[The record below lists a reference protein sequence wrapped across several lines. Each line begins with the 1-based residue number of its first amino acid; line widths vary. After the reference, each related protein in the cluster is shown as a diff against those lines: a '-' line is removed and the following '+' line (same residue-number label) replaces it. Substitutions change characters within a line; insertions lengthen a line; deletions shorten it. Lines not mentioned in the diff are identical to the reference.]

1 MRIKNYIEEIVAGLL
16 ILAVG
21 LGALGWGL
29 RPLVFP
35 LAPLAMVGI
44 NVFAIVEFFW
54 IAILAGLI
62 AFGILRNKPGLIL
75 APFIFHLCWFGASVA
90 SHRALL
96 ASLDPKVWSAPISE
110 EARSQRTLIANS
122 YQIVD
127 RKIIADGHV
136 DRLFKVKH
144 DGSTHK
150 IINIEEISSAKGEEC
165 SLEEKQ
171 ASPQLR
177 NAGRTD
183 ECFKSRDLT
192 AIPDGLVIEKIERR
206 ERGCCAETQA
216 RLRTGGEE
224 RLLFSWFQGFDYAL
238 EPFPRFYWLGGPFME
253 TVRFGLADI
262 EPITMESAVYGVAP
276 PYPMDIERTRPALS
290 LSAEDAADRAQSLAK
305 LTNVSPRAVVS
316 LLTKARAKGTAD
328 ERSLE
333 VAASLVG
340 HDAEGWLAVLDYAN
354 DLNSE
359 QTNALFQK
367 ILQRLETPDI
377 CSDCIGARLNSN
389 YWKLLRDRLSHP
401 DEFAERAKRIFA
413 ERSDLAAWQ
422 YEGSLLIMKA
432 LGPSYPASENFV
444 QGPILSML
452 LADDTTAYSD
462 KAIAYLIVAAKGFQ
476 STQVWPTAAS
486 KLDLVHDQDLKQY
499 ISGFWGLYLTSL
511 VARNASKEQ
520 LLQAA
525 RICERISRISD
536 PGLRGQKFAV
546 DCSPD
551 PAYHGR

>member
-1 MRIKNYIEEIVAGLL
+1 MRFRNYIQDTVTGFLFL
-16 ILAVG
+16 MVSLA
-21 LGALGWGL
+21 ALGWGL

-35 LAPLAMVGI
+35 LVPLAMVGI

-54 IAILAGLI
+54 LATLAGLI
-62 AFGILRNKPGLIL
+62 IFGIFKNKPGLVL

-90 SHRALL
+90 SHRAFL
-96 ASLDPKVWSAPISE
+96 AGLDPKVWSTAISE
-110 EARSQRTLIANS
+110 EARRQRTLIADS

-136 DRLFKVKH
+136 DRLVKVKR

-150 IINIEEISSAKGEEC
+150 LINIEEISIAKGEEC

-171 ASPQLR
+171 ASSQLR

-192 AIPDGLVIEKIERR
+192 AIPDGLVIERFERR
-206 ERGCCAETQA
+206 EAGCCAETQA

-224 RLLFSWFQGFDYAL
+224 RPLFSWFQGFGYAL

-253 TVRFGLADI
+253 LVRFGLEDI

-276 PYPMDIERTRPALS
+276 PYPMDHERTLPAPP
-290 LSAEDAADRAQSLAK
+290 LSAKDAVDRAQSLAG
-305 LTNVSPRAVVS
+305 LTNVSPRTVIS
-316 LLTKARAKGTAD
+316 FLTKARAKGTAD
-328 ERSLE
+328 ERSLDI
-333 VAASLVG
+333 VASMVG
-340 HDAEGWLAVLDYAN
+340 HDSEGWLAVLEYAN

-359 QTNALFQK
+359 QTSVLFEK
-367 ILQRLETPDI
+367 ILQRLETPGI
-377 CSDCIGARLNSN
+377 CNDCFGKRFNSN

-401 DEFAERAKRIFA
+401 DELAERAKRIFA

-432 LGPSYPASENFV
+432 LGPSYPASENFI

-452 LADDTTAYSD
+452 LADNTQAYSD

-476 STQVWPTAAS
+476 STNVWPIAAS
-486 KLDLVHDQDLKQY
+486 KFDLVRDQDLKQY
-499 ISGFWGLYLTSL
+499 ISGFWGLYLSSL

-525 RICERISRISD
+525 KVCERISHISD
-536 PGLRGQKFAV
+536 PGLRGEKFAV